1 MNENKQPD
9 RSEPSAMFGTANSAN
24 PEGEERRNIGSSA
37 AGRELNE
44 AVDEVAKHAKQAAE
58 HASEAASKAREKAEA
73 LADRGKEMGVGQMQ
87 GIARA
92 ARGAADELQD
102 QSPEIAGAVR
112 QAADSLDS
120 AANTMRGKSVGEII
134 DMFDDMARRQPAAY
148 FGGAVLAGFVL
159 TRFMKSRADR
169 PAPSGGRQQT
179 DTPRPEEAGTN
190 QAAPFPSPMNMPT
203 MPSAVGEIAS

>member
-9 RSEPSAMFGTANSAN
+9 RNQPSAVSGAANSGGAD
-24 PEGEERRNIGSSA
+24 EGRSSVSHDT
-37 AGRELNE
+37 GQELHE
-44 AVDEVAKHAKQAAE
+44 AVDDVTRHARQAAE

-73 LADRGKEMGVGQMQ
+73 LADHGKQMGVGQMH

-102 QSPEIAGAVR
+102 QSPEMARAVR
-112 QAADSLDS
+112 QAADGLDK
-120 AANTMRGKSVGEII
+120 AASSMRGKSVGEIV
-134 DMFDDMARRQPAAY
+134 DMFDDFARRQPAAY

-169 PAPSGGRQQT
+169 PTRSAERPRSNAA
-179 DTPRPEEAGTN
+179 RPEGRGANET
-190 QAAPFPSPMNMPT
+190 APFPSATNMPT
-203 MPSAVGEIAS
+203 MPSTVGEIAS

>member
-9 RSEPSAMFGTANSAN
+9 RSEPSAMSGAANAPN
-24 PEGEERRNIGSSA
+24 QDGAQKRNA
-37 AGRELNE
+37 APRDAGQELNE
-44 AVDEVAKHAKQAAE
+44 AVDEVAKHARQAAG
-58 HASEAASKAREKAEA
+58 HAADAASKAREKAEA

-120 AANTMRGKSVGEII
+120 AANSMRGKSVGEII

-169 PAPSGGRQQT
+169 PAPSAGRQQT
-179 DTPRPEEAGTN
+179 DAPRPEEAGTN
-190 QAAPFPSPMNMPT
+190 QSAPFPSPMNMPT

>member
-1 MNENKQPD
+1 MNENKQPE
-9 RSEPSAMFGTANSAN
+9 RSEPSAMSGAANAPN
-24 PEGEERRNIGSSA
+24 PDGEEKRN
-37 AGRELNE
+37 AGPRDVGQELNE
-44 AVDEVAKHAKQAAE
+44 AVDDVAKHARQAAE
-58 HASEAASKAREKAEA
+58 HAADAASKAREKAEA

-120 AANTMRGKSVGEII
+120 AANSMRGKSVGEII

-159 TRFMKSRADR
+159 TRFMKSRAER
-169 PAPSGGRQQT
+169 PARSAGRQET
-179 DTPRPEEAGTN
+179 DAARPEEPATN